1 MKRVMLIIF
10 SVLLICSFCSC
21 STNTNSEFTPKN
33 SGVVVYPDQE
43 TANTVNGYLKVEEPE
58 EPNTNIGQPQYD
70 GSIFSQT
77 GYYVNINSKK
87 FHYPDCRYAQ
97 KMNSSSLRKESDY
110 NKLINEGFTPCKVCK
125 P

>member
-21 STNTNSEFTPKN
+21 STNTNSEFTPRN

-43 TANTVNGYLKVEEPE
+43 TADTVNGYLQKQDEEQ
-58 EPNTNIGQPQYD
+58 NINIGQPQFS
-70 GSIFSQT
+70 GSIYSQS
-77 GYYVNINSKK
+77 GYYANINSKK

-97 KMNSSSLRKESDY
+97 KMNSASLRIEKDY
-110 NKLINEGFTPCKVCK
+110 NKLIDEGFQPCKVCK